1 METII
6 TIITGAIAILSVI
19 ANLLTKLKNNKLL
32 ADALVLTNENNK
44 YKSDN
49 AKLYLEVNSLSRQI
63 EDVMVAKNVVV
74 FEDEPQVIE
83 LPVTQVKKKRTYK
96 AKKA

>member
-19 ANLLTKLKNNKLL
+19 ANLLTKLKNNKLK
-32 ADALVLTNENNK
+32 ADALILTNENEK
-44 YKSDN
+44 FRSDN
-49 AKLYLEVNSLSRQI
+49 NKLYLEVNSLSRQI

-83 LPVTQVKKKRTYK
+83 LPVAQVKKKRIYK